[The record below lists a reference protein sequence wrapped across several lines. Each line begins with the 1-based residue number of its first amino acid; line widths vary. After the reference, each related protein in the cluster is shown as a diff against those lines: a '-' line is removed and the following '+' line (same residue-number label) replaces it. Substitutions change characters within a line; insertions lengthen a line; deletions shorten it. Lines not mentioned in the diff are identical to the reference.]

1 MSSGSEKKETKKR
14 ISKDAIQNEKFK
26 KGQSIFAEDD
36 LSLCFYIVRSGV
48 VQIFTKS
55 LHGNKIEII
64 EIHEGETFGEFAL
77 LDRRPRSASALAL
90 TDVELVK
97 VTEEGYDHM
106 LTELPLWA
114 ASMLRSF
121 TRRLRVMN
129 DRIRALQD

>member
-1 MSSGSEKKETKKR
+1 MASGTEKKDTKKK
-14 ISKDAIQNEKFK
+14 ISKDAIQNEAFK
-26 KGQSIFAEDD
+26 KGQNIFAEDD
-36 LSLCFYIVRSGV
+36 ESSCFYIVRSGV
-48 VQIFTKS
+48 VQIFTKNIN
-55 LHGNKIEII
+55 GNKVDII

-97 VTEEGYDHM
+97 VTEEGYEHM